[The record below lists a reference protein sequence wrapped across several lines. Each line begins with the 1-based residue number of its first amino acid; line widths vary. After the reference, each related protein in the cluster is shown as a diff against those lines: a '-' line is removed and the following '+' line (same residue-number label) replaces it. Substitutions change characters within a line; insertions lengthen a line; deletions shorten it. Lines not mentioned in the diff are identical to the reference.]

1 MNRVDEQRDRDCWRS
16 GGYWRRPLRHRA
28 DAITRSR
35 VDGVEFFQF
44 EGAVNPDLHTAPRRL
59 LLSTQ
64 YLHCHH

>member
-1 MNRVDEQRDRDCWRS
+1 MSTNSATEIAGGPEGTGVVLYAIEQMLSHDVASLAWR
-16 GGYWRRPLRHRA
+16 
-28 DAITRSR
+28 
-35 VDGVEFFQF
+35 FFQF